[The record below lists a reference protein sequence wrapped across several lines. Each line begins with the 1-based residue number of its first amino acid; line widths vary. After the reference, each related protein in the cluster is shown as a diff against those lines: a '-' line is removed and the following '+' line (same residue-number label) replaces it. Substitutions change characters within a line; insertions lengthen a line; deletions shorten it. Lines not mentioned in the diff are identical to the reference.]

1 MNEPEIRQRLFDLA
15 GDAPKGVTMPPQL
28 LRRARRRAALTLASS
43 AAIVLALVA
52 GGISGVRWLGT
63 SERQPAVRPSPALP
77 ELRRGDEI
85 IDVRR
90 GDLVAVDPGT
100 GATRILVGR
109 EKIGDRLVGNAAWSP
124 DGRWLAYDL
133 RTDEA
138 NGLWVTRLRG
148 ERRLLTADFG
158 LWAWSPTGALLAT
171 ARSTDGARKFAGE
184 WRIGDTLILIDP
196 STGRERN
203 LGDIPGR
210 WAWSPDGTRIVYG
223 APGGSIYSVD
233 VESGEHS
240 LLAKLQGNLDATNSS
255 IDWSPN
261 GAYIAVVT
269 PDNVAG
275 ARGDLSALYVM
286 NADGSSVRLVHDNF
300 NAGGWYWTAVGH
312 SVVAW
317 SPDGTRLAYPNFS
330 GQDQRKLEIWT
341 LSLDDA
347 RPSLVV
353 SHTNSERWG
362 AHSGPQ
368 WSPDGSRIAFETENS
383 HLVIAADGR
392 GGARTID
399 ELTYRSWRGS
409 WYFCYCLG

>member
-15 GDAPKGVTMPPQL
+15 DDAPKGVAMPPQL

-77 ELRRGDEI
+77 ELRRGGEI

-90 GDLVAVDPGT
+90 DDLVAVDPGT
-100 GATRILVGR
+100 GATRILVDR
-109 EKIGDRLVGNAAWSP
+109 EKIRGRLVGNAAWSP

-133 RTDEA
+133 GALREGEA

-148 ERRLLTADFG
+148 EPRQLTLVAG
-158 LWAWSPTGALLAT
+158 VHATWAWSPTEAQLAT
-171 ARSTDGARKFAGE
+171 IRTSADGYA
-184 WRIGDTLILIDP
+184 LILIDP

-203 LGDIPGR
+203 LGDIPGL

-240 LLAKLQGNLDATNSS
+240 LLAKLQGNVDATNSS
-255 IDWSPN
+255 IDWSPD
-261 GAYIAVVT
+261 GAYIAIVT

-275 ARGDLSALYVM
+275 ARGVLSALYLM
-286 NADGSSVRLVHDNF
+286 NADGSGVRLVHN
-300 NAGGWYWTAVGH
+300 NLKRVWYWTAVGH
-312 SVVAW
+312 SLVAW
-317 SPDGTRLAYPNFS
+317 SPDGTRLAYANFS
-330 GQDQRKLEIWT
+330 GPDERKLEIWT

-347 RPSLVV
+347 SPSLLV
-353 SHTNSERWG
+353 SHTNSESTDRG
-362 AHSGPQ
+362 RPQ
-368 WSPDGSRIAFETENS
+368 WSPDGSRIAFETDHSS

-392 GGARTID
+392 GGTRTID

>member
-15 GDAPKGVTMPPQL
+15 DDAPKGVTMPPQL
-28 LRRARRRAALTLASS
+28 LRRVRRRAALTLASS

-52 GGISGVRWLGT
+52 GGIFGVRWLGT

-77 ELRRGDEI
+77 ELRRGGEI

-100 GATRILVGR
+100 GATRILVDR
-109 EKIGDRLVGNAAWSP
+109 EKIRDRLLVDAAWSP
-124 DGRWLAYDL
+124 DGRWLAYNL
-133 RTDEA
+133 GGVEA
-138 NGLWVTRLRG
+138 NELWVTSLRG
-148 ERRLLTADFG
+148 EPRRLTSGAG
-158 LWAWSPTGALLAT
+158 AWSPTEAQLAT
-171 ARSTDGARKFAGE
+171 TD
-184 WRIGDTLILIDP
+184 GDTLILIDP

-203 LGDIPGR
+203 LGDIPGL

-240 LLAKLQGNLDATNSS
+240 LLAKLQGNSDATWSS
-255 IDWSPN
+255 IDWSPD
-261 GAYIAVVT
+261 GAYIAIRT
-269 PDNVAG
+269 RDNVAE
-275 ARGDLSALYVM
+275 ARGDPSALYVM
-286 NADGSSVRLVHDNF
+286 NADGSGVRLVHDNLKP
-300 NAGGWYWTAVGH
+300 GDWYITAVGA
-312 SVVAW
+312 SMTAW
-317 SPDGTRLAYPNFS
+317 SPDGTRLAYPNYS
-330 GQDQRKLEIWT
+330 GPDERKLEIWT

-347 RPSLVV
+347 SPSLLV
-353 SHTNSERWG
+353 SHTLSECCPSG
-362 AHSGPQ
+362 GPQ
-368 WSPDGSRIAFETENS
+368 FFEQWAGEVAWSPDGSHIAFQTNDS

-409 WYFCYCLG
+409 WYFCYCVA